1 MWINAVLSTLISNWL
16 IIERSLVYLSVQE
29 VRRCFF
35 SCLSFPSLLLSSFLS
50 SLSSAWNNICHPQGA
65 KIKRIQTSRWPVA
78 MNVWNIET
86 LGHFLLLIY
95 QSWIWFQSVRVVT
108 CYHSLH
114 TTYEDA
120 ICGNLSTLEVKRAF
134 PTLQSLKD
142 GWLLIICWL
151 LLQLTTECLKSLE
164 LFDVVSHFG
173 VWVVALAS
181 HSVTFYIDII
191 PAGSG
196 NEMNCED
203 SPADLGGGGNGSHGT
218 FKRIS
223 KNLQWIPG
231 NPRRSWKDPI
241 DSWGDSKQ
249 AQRVLNERQRIL
261 KNKLTNPTAFG
272 VD

>member
-1 MWINAVLSTLISNWL
+1 MWINAVLSTLISSWL

-35 SCLSFPSLLLSSFLS
+35 SCLSFPSLLLS

-203 SPADLGGGGNGSHGT
+203 SPADLGGGMDRMELSKG
-218 FKRIS
+218 FQRIFS
-223 KNLQWIPG
+223 ESLGIQEDPEKIPLIPG
-231 NPRRSWKDPI
+231 EIQNKPRESW
-241 DSWGDSKQ
+241 
-249 AQRVLNERQRIL
+249 
-261 KNKLTNPTAFG
+261 TN
-272 VD
+272 VKES